1 MQTIFKSD
9 FEFMQTFMTDL
20 SQELKDCM
28 VSCSAVYGDKSA
40 LTRVNVDIADKN
52 GKVFLSIDLFK
63 TCQMVQE
70 GAISYSKVLASAIT
84 SAENTMSKRDKS
96 FDEHSQE
103 KPTKEFADNEEDDFY
118 GITETVVKK
127 EELPEFCPEDVVV
140 LALNR
145 KKAPKKFEEDCA
157 LVSMGDVILVLCNKN
172 ILEDDDEANDE
183 KESPKETCSNPSA
196 SACPDA
202 EYGLTDYETENMILS
217 VYRKGTLPDEV
228 LEKVIYVS
236 IDDDVVGVLSI
247 FDNDEKLRHFSKEC
261 LVGRLGLNPDE
272 LIARALRNMSLKWP
286 SEVAPITNDVYVVKA
301 PKSPYGA
308 TSLLY
313 PNMLNR
319 LFKKLDTDV
328 FYAYAT
334 ENEVF
339 VSKNKRFIKLVKMA
353 NVYPNPLSDEIFV
366 VHKMSNHAADIKK
379 TI

>member
-9 FEFMQTFMTDL
+9 FDFMQTFMTDL

-118 GITETVVKK
+118 GITETFVKK
-127 EELPEFCPEDVVV
+127 EELPEFCLEDVVV

-172 ILEDDDEANDE
+172 ILEDEDEDNVCVYSKAE
-183 KESPKETCSNPSA
+183 LE
-196 SACPDA
+196 
-202 EYGLTDYETENMILS
+202 EYGYKEGSEQHELFEEALKNTSEIYPAKIFLFEDFVDLDDNLVDGLARSYIVTAESGYNGWLASLYPSTLTTFTRRLKQGVYIVPIDQTRAEIIPDKYYFAPAIMRSFQARNKKHPDTTVSET
-217 VYRKGTLPDEV
+217 
-228 LEKVIYVS
+228 
-236 IDDDVVGVLSI
+236 I
-247 FDNDEKLRHFSKEC
+247 FHYDP
-261 LVGRLGLNPDE
+261 LGLIETLDDFLE
-272 LIARALRNMSLKWP
+272 RT
-286 SEVAPITNDVYVVKA
+286 TNH
-301 PKSPYGA
+301 
-308 TSLLY
+308 
-313 PNMLNR
+313 
-319 LFKKLDTDV
+319 
-328 FYAYAT
+328 
-334 ENEVF
+334 
-339 VSKNKRFIKLVKMA
+339 
-353 NVYPNPLSDEIFV
+353 IFC
-366 VHKMSNHAADIKK
+366 
-379 TI
+379 

>member
-63 TCQMVQE
+63 TCQMIQE

-127 EELPEFCPEDVVV
+127 EELPEFHPEDAIV
-140 LALNR
+140 LAMNR
-145 KKAPKKFEEDCA
+145 NKVPKKFEEDCA

-172 ILEDDDEANDE
+172 ILEDEDEDNVCVYSKAE
-183 KESPKETCSNPSA
+183 LE
-196 SACPDA
+196 
-202 EYGLTDYETENMILS
+202 EYGYKEGSEQHELFEEALKNTSEIYPAKILLLEDFVKLDGNLVDEFAHWYIVTTESGYNGCLASLYPSTLTTFT
-217 VYRKGTLPDEV
+217 RKFKQGCYIVPIYKTCAVVIPDEYFTPAV
-228 LEKVIYVS
+228 M
-236 IDDDVVGVLSI
+236 LS
-247 FDNDEKLRHFSKEC
+247 FQ
-261 LVGRLGLNPDE
+261 
-272 LIARALRNMSLKWP
+272 AM
-286 SEVAPITNDVYVVKA
+286 
-301 PKSPYGA
+301 
-308 TSLLY
+308 
-313 PNMLNR
+313 
-319 LFKKLDTDV
+319 
-328 FYAYAT
+328 
-334 ENEVF
+334 
-339 VSKNKRFIKLVKMA
+339 NKR
-353 NVYPNPLSDEIFV
+353 YPDSVVSETMFHYDPNGFVETLDDFLERTTNHIFR
-366 VHKMSNHAADIKK
+366 
-379 TI
+379 

>member
-84 SAENTMSKRDKS
+84 SAESTMSKRDKS

-118 GITETVVKK
+118 GITETFVKK

-140 LALNR
+140 LALSR

-157 LVSMGDVILVLCNKN
+157 LVSMGDIILVLCNKN
-172 ILEDDDEANDE
+172 ILEDDDEDNAYVYSKAELEEHGYKEGSDQHELFE
-183 KESPKETCSNPSA
+183 KALKNTSEIYPAK
-196 SACPDA
+196 
-202 EYGLTDYETENMILS
+202 ILS
-217 VYRKGTLPDEV
+217 FKDFVKSDNNLVDELAHSYIVTAESGYNKWLASLYPSTLTAFTRKFRQGCYIVPIDQTCAAVIPDEYFTPAV
-228 LEKVIYVS
+228 M
-236 IDDDVVGVLSI
+236 LS
-247 FDNDEKLRHFSKEC
+247 FQ
-261 LVGRLGLNPDE
+261 
-272 LIARALRNMSLKWP
+272 AM
-286 SEVAPITNDVYVVKA
+286 
-301 PKSPYGA
+301 
-308 TSLLY
+308 
-313 PNMLNR
+313 
-319 LFKKLDTDV
+319 
-328 FYAYAT
+328 
-334 ENEVF
+334 
-339 VSKNKRFIKLVKMA
+339 NKR
-353 NVYPNPLSDEIFV
+353 YPDSVVSETMFHYDPNGFVETLDDFLERTTNHIFC
-366 VHKMSNHAADIKK
+366 
-379 TI
+379 